1 VPSSSPHWRSTGGG
15 LRGDQVTSSGAGTG
29 GAGHANGAV
38 LSLTGVTKSYPGV
51 QALTGIDLRLA
62 PASVHALLGENGAGK
77 STLIRILSGAE
88 RPDHGTLRLG
98 GSPYSPG
105 SPLDALR
112 AGVSTLY
119 QERNLFPDRSVAQNI
134 LAGDE
139 PTRAGLLLDLRA
151 MRAVAADLLG
161 RLGATHID
169 SRARAGN
176 LSVADRQLV
185 DIARALHRRSK
196 VLIMDEP
203 TAALT
208 SREVD
213 ALFGVV
219 SGLPALGVS
228 VLFVSHRME
237 EIFRIADAVT
247 VLRDGRRVLSEAA
260 SALSGDDLVRAVVG
274 SDPDSTFPARRPVG
288 AALGKPVLDAV
299 SLTGPGFEDIALTIH
314 SGEVLGLAGVTG
326 SGKEQLGMALFGA
339 APVRSGRILV
349 NGRPVRL
356 TPRRAARAGVAG
368 VPADR
373 REEGVIGPLSVRRN
387 LSLPSLGAISSFG
400 FIRSAREDRL
410 ARSRVEELAVR
421 TAGTSTPVEQ
431 LSGGN
436 QQKISLGKW
445 LERRPAVL
453 VLLEPTQG
461 IDVGVRFQFYRL
473 VRRLASA
480 GTGVLLVSS
489 DVPEVLG
496 LSDRIVVLRNGR
508 QVGHLPG
515 PGSTAEQLIRLS
527 LGRLPEAFDTA
538 VVDATITAPT
548 TEVPR

>member
-1 VPSSSPHWRSTGGG
+1 
-15 LRGDQVTSSGAGTG
+15 VTPPEPAPAGTG
-29 GAGHANGAV
+29 GPAGPAGLL
-38 LSLTGVTKSYPGV
+38 LSLSGIVKSYPGV
-51 QALTGIDLRLA
+51 QALKGVDVGLA
-62 PASVHALLGENGAGK
+62 PASVYALLGENGAGK
-77 STLIRILSGAE
+77 STLIRVLSGVE
-88 RPDHGTLRLG
+88 RPDRGTMHLEGR
-98 GSPYSPG
+98 PYTPG
-105 SPLDALR
+105 TPLAALR

-119 QERNLFPDRSVAQNI
+119 QERSLFPDRSVAHNI

-139 PTRAGLLLDLRA
+139 PTRAGLLDLTG
-151 MRAVAADLLG
+151 MRAAAADLLR
-161 RLGATHID
+161 RLGADHIAPRD
-169 SRARAGN
+169 RAGD

-185 DIARALHRRSK
+185 DIARALHRRSR

-213 ALFGVV
+213 ALFAVV

-247 VLRDGRRVLSEAA
+247 VLRDGRQVLTGQ
-260 SALSGDDLVRAVVG
+260 LSGLTPDDLVRAVVG
-274 SDPDSTFPARRPVG
+274 TDPDSTFPPRRPAG
-288 AALGKPVLDAV
+288 APPGEPVLDAV
-299 SLTGPGFEDIALTIH
+299 SLTGPGFDDIALTVH
-314 SGEVLGLAGVTG
+314 RGEVLALAGVTG

-349 NGRPVRL
+349 HGRPVRL
-356 TPRRAARAGVAG
+356 NPRRAARAGIAG

-373 REEGVIGPLSVRRN
+373 REEGVIGGLSVRRN
-387 LSLPSLGAISSFG
+387 LSLPSLSAVSTWGIM
-400 FIRSAREDRL
+400 RPAREKQL
-410 ARSRVEELAVR
+410 ATTRIEELAVR
-421 TAGTSTPVEQ
+421 TAGTATPVEQ

-445 LERRPAVL
+445 LERRPEVL

-473 VRRLASA
+473 VRRLAAA
-480 GTGVLLVSS
+480 GTAVVLVSS

-496 LSDRIVVLRNGR
+496 LSDRIIVLRNGR
-508 QVGHLPG
+508 TAGELTG
-515 PGSTAEQLIRLS
+515 PGSTADQLIRLS
-527 LGRLPEAFDTA
+527 LGRLPDGFDPAAVTA
-538 VVDATITAPT
+538 ATATPPTGAAP
-548 TEVPR
+548 

>member
-1 VPSSSPHWRSTGGG
+1 MRTVDEASTP
-15 LRGDQVTSSGAGTG
+15 SSGA
-29 GAGHANGAV
+29 AELV
-38 LSLTGVTKSYPGV
+38 LTLTGVTKAYPGV
-51 QALTGIDLRLA
+51 RALQGVDLRVA
-62 PASVHALLGENGAGK
+62 GASVHALLGENGAGK
-77 STLIRILSGAE
+77 STLIRILSGVE
-88 RPDHGTLRLG
+88 RPDRGVLELDG
-98 GSPYSPG
+98 LPYSPG
-105 SPLDALR
+105 SPLAALR

-119 QERNLFPDRSVAQNI
+119 QERSLFPDRTVAHNI

-139 PTRAGLLLDLRA
+139 PTRGGLLLDVGS
-151 MRAVAADLLG
+151 MRAGARELLI

-169 SRARAGN
+169 TRTRVRD

-185 DIARALHRRSK
+185 DVARALHRRSK

-213 ALFGVV
+213 GLFEVIA
-219 SGLPALGVS
+219 GLPRMGVS

-237 EIFRIADAVT
+237 EIFRIADSVT
-247 VLRDGRRVLSEAA
+247 VLRDGRQVLSAPA
-260 SALSGDDLVRAVVG
+260 STLRPDDLVRAVVG
-274 SDPDSTFPARRPVG
+274 SDPDNTFPARRPAG
-288 AALGKPVLDAV
+288 ASAGEPVLDAV
-299 SLTGPGFEDIALTIH
+299 SLTGPGFSDVTLTVRA
-314 SGEVLGLAGVTG
+314 GEVLGLAGVTG

-349 NGRPVRL
+349 RGRPVRL
-356 TPRRAARAGVAG
+356 NPRRAAGAGIVG

-387 LSLPSLGAISSFG
+387 LSLPYLGAVSVLG
-400 FIRSAREDRL
+400 FLRPSRERALADR
-410 ARSRVEELAVR
+410 RIEELAVR
-421 TAGTSTPVEQ
+421 TAGTTTPVEQ

-436 QQKISLGKW
+436 QQKVSLGKW

-473 VRRLASA
+473 VRRIAA
-480 GTGVLLVSS
+480 EGTAVLLVSS
-489 DVPEVLG
+489 DVPEVIG

-508 QVGHLPG
+508 TVGEMPG
-515 PGSTAEQLIRLS
+515 QGSTAEELIRLS
-527 LGRLPEAFDTA
+527 LGRLPDGFDTA
-538 VVDATITAPT
+538 VAETAAPT
-548 TEVPR
+548 PNGPR